1 MFDFLKNNKEEIK
14 KANKEEGEYDL
25 LSEDEIKK
33 LVSRGRFHVRFTFE
47 IAGSP
52 KDHVEKALNL
62 YVDKINEGNNLKFS
76 NVEFLETEKKDNVF
90 VKIVEIEGII
100 EKGLLSDFIITFM
113 PSYFE
118 LIEPSSFKIHAQGI
132 MNLFNGLISKLH
144 QVEMS
149 KKNMT
154 SEYKLLKKK
163 YSNLNKNTNALLKNF
178 LKHAISDGKK
188 SLEELSSIVGIKK
201 EVLEKLLDN
210 LKSEGVVKKSKG
222 FYSIK

>member
-14 KANKEEGEYDL
+14 KADKKEGQYDL
-25 LSEDEIKK
+25 INENEIRR
-33 LVSRGRFHVRFTFE
+33 LIDRGRFYVRFTFE

-62 YVDKINEGNNLKFS
+62 YVDKINEGKALKFS
-76 NVEFLETEKKDNVF
+76 KVDFLETEEKDNIF

-149 KKNMT
+149 KKNLS
-154 SEYKLLKKK
+154 SEFKLLKKK
-163 YSNLNKNTNALLKNF
+163 YSNINKNTNALLKNF
-178 LKHAISDGKK
+178 LKHVLSNDQK
-188 SLEELSSIVGIKK
+188 SLKELSSIIGINEEILKK
-201 EVLEKLLDN
+201 LLEKLESDG
-210 LKSEGVVKKSKG
+210 EIDRVKNY
-222 FYSIK
+222 YSMN